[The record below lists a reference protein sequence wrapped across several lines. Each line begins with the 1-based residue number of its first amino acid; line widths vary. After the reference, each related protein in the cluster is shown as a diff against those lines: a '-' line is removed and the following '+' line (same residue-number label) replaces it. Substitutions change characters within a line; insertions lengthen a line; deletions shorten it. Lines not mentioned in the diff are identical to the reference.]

1 MFNIRFLPGVEA
13 LSTEGKKARKHRI
26 WGEARLVQAATT
38 TNSKWDRKRM
48 DELEQWVAY
57 HRLQAAEGKCASY
70 IPALRR
76 ADPTQLGICM
86 IEPSGHKI
94 TAGDWEV
101 PFTMQSI
108 SKVVSFIAACCHH
121 GISYVL
127 DRVDVEPTGDAFNS
141 IIRLEM
147 HKPGKP
153 FNPMINAGA
162 ITVSSLLPGDT
173 PEQKLDYLYK
183 IFQKITATAPVV
195 NEEVF
200 VSEWMTSH
208 RNRALS
214 HYLKDTGYLDC
225 EVEEALEVYLKQC
238 SIQVNTEQIALIG
251 LILALDGYHPLRGE
265 QILPKQVVRLAK
277 ALMLT
282 CGMYDASGKFAA
294 YVGLPAKSGVSGG
307 IMTLVPPTLKR
318 ESPFPDGCGIGIFG
332 PAIDSCGN
340 SVAGVSL
347 LKQIAHEW
355 DVSIF

>member
-1 MFNIRFLPGVEA
+1 LFQTATSTNKWEA
-13 LSTEGKKARKHRI
+13 QQVTEHLQR
-26 WGEARLVQAATT
+26 
-38 TNSKWDRKRM
+38 
-48 DELEQWVAY
+48 WVAY
-57 HRLQAAEGKCASY
+57 HREQASEGACASY

-86 IEPSGHKI
+86 VGPSGNKV

-121 GISYVL
+121 GMAYVL

-162 ITVSSLLPGDT
+162 ITVSSLLPGST
-173 PEQKLDYLYK
+173 PEQKLHYLYA
-183 IFQKITATAPVV
+183 IFQKITDSAPVI

-200 VSEWMTSH
+200 VSEWMHSH
-208 RNRALS
+208 RNRALA

-251 LILALDGYHPLRGE
+251 LVLALDGYHPLRGE
-265 QILPKQVVRLAK
+265 QVLPKEVVRLAK

-307 IMTLVPPTLKR
+307 IMTLVPPNLR
-318 ESPFPDGCGIGIFG
+318 SQSPFPGGCGIGIFG

-347 LKQIAHEW
+347 LKQIVHEW
-355 DVSIF
+355 DISIF